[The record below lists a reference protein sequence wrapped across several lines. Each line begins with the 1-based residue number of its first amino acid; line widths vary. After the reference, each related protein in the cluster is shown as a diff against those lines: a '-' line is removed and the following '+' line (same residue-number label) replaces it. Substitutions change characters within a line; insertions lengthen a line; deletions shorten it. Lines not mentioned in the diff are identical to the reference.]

1 MNVSYRRL
9 EDRAPEL
16 GTHFK
21 RHYLT
26 LERHLP
32 QFLDALGRNRVHER
46 LDLWRPT
53 RNPRDGFKLI
63 RRIASD
69 NSEGICYAR
78 TYFAVQHILLILA
91 HVDTLKLSLASG
103 EKATAAYHRFIVT
116 QGNAFIRLSTAFID
130 FLTNQLAP
138 SARKLDWA
146 LLGVGT
152 LRDQDDIDVALVDD
166 GSEPRESF
174 NTEMARVAH
183 EMLRSAS
190 PLHFYLA
197 EKLQQGSF
205 SIPLE
210 DYVTLVDKEWHDHV
224 LMSEVANTTF
234 LLGSRKV
241 YEEFMERVVH
251 RYFRERGTENPYH
264 EVFVRGLTGEIRSML
279 LGHLSDTR
287 IHPKNDA
294 LRIIKMLVHVF
305 WSIHGVKENDPWKVL
320 SVLSKTV
327 TQHKSTFRRLRKD
340 LSFLETLRTLFQL
353 FSIQEEEISV
363 SESADVLERIAE
375 TMGYSA
381 RGVLRAHQLLLVD
394 YYEHVHSA
402 RDVAQALVEEIR
414 RHLQRISPIHKL
426 IRFDEECG
434 SPNLARA
441 FMERLHWY
449 PGNRYWAD
457 ALWALEDS
465 SGDFIRGV
473 ARDYYHLEEDIRDTV
488 VDGFLAW
495 ARDNLVAW
503 ITFTRLLAEAD
514 LPEAKKMREE
524 LNWLFLDSGGTQYF
538 KKRLAEVFHLAP
550 RQFHHYIDG
559 MSRPELIKLRELLA
573 EPVEEVRVD
582 DGEEEETFEAVTY
595 AVDLYLNT
603 SRFFSRN
610 LRAVAAARP
619 EVLERLSDGEFLAD
633 MSQGLRAES
642 TKAHA
647 ISKRKELL
655 VLYFRVEY
663 LRVGLLLLSGTPLKE
678 VHRQYTEYSDVFLS
692 SLYRLA
698 RKETEK
704 EVSNKVET
712 RDRAAIFTTGGRGRE
727 EAFDDDIDMV
737 VFTEGLPD
745 EANEQFRKTLS
756 RMNQQIMRLGIIPQY
771 RMAEHFREY
780 FASLD
785 TVKEHLLSD
794 KPNLYLDMTEFLELR
809 MVEGNAHFAEIIRQT
824 IVEDI
829 LFDKRRDYLL
839 HALVEE
845 LEERRGYFADS
856 TRNRPQNINIKEYP
870 GGQREIELV
879 LIYHK
884 VMWRLHDN
892 VNMELFDILASKDPQ
907 KAPGFSHLKD
917 HFVFLK
923 RLRHLNRILI
933 SADDVLRPE
942 IAHVL
947 APYSTGGDG
956 SRLIEQ
962 TREKMATAAETISSL
977 MSP

>member
-9 EDRAPEL
+9 EHRSQEL

-46 LDLWRPT
+46 LDLWRPAG
-53 RNPRDGFKLI
+53 NPRDGFKLV
-63 RRIASD
+63 RRIAGE
-69 NSEGICYAR
+69 SENAITYAR
-78 TYFAVQHILLILA
+78 TYFSVQHLLIIFA
-91 HVDTLKLSLASG
+91 HVDALKLSLASG
-103 EKATAAYHRFIVT
+103 EKASSAYHRFVVT
-116 QGNAFIRLSTAFID
+116 LGNAFIRLATAYID
-130 FLTNQLAP
+130 YLTGHFSP
-138 SARKLDWA
+138 SSKKLSWA

-166 GSEPRESF
+166 GSQARDCF
-174 NTEMARVAH
+174 NTEMSRVAH

-205 SIPLE
+205 SIPLD
-210 DYVTLVDKEWHDHV
+210 DYVRLVDTEWHDHV

-234 LLGSRKV
+234 LLGDKKV
-241 YEEFMERVVH
+241 YKEFMCRVVH
-251 RYFRERGTENPYH
+251 RYFRERGAENPYH

-305 WSIHGVKENDPWKVL
+305 WSIHGIKDTDPWKVL
-320 SVLSKTV
+320 STLSKNMG
-327 TQHKSTFRRLRKD
+327 QHRSELKRLRRN

-363 SESADVLERIAE
+363 YESADVLERVSE
-375 TMGYSA
+375 TMGYSS

-394 YYEHVHSA
+394 YYDHLHSA
-402 RDVAQALVEEIR
+402 RDVAQSLVEEIR

-426 IRFDEECG
+426 IRMDEDCG
-434 SPNLARA
+434 RVNLAQA
-441 FMERLHWY
+441 FIERLHWF

-457 ALWALEDS
+457 AMWTLEDS
-465 SGDFIRGV
+465 SGGFIKDV
-473 ARDYYHLEEDIRDTV
+473 ARDFYRLKGEVRNTV
-488 VDGFLAW
+488 INGFLSW
-495 ARDNLVAW
+495 ARNNLVAW
-503 ITFTRLLAEAD
+503 IHFTSVLAETD
-514 LPEAKKMREE
+514 LEEAHKMREE
-524 LNWLFLDSGGTQYF
+524 LNSLFLDSGGTRYF
-538 KKRLAEVFHLAP
+538 KKRVGEVFHLAP
-550 RQFHHYIDG
+550 SRFHHYIDV
-559 MSRPELIKLRELLA
+559 MTRSELDKLGGLLA
-573 EPVEEVRVD
+573 AKTEEMCIED
-582 DGEEEETFEAVTY
+582 EDEEETFDAVCY

-610 LRAVAAARP
+610 LRAVSAARP
-619 EVLERLSDGEFLAD
+619 ECLERLAYGDFLAD
-633 MSQGLRAES
+633 MAQGLRAES

-647 ISKRKELL
+647 IARRKELL
-655 VLYFRVEY
+655 ILYFRVEY
-663 LRVGLLLLSGTPLKE
+663 LRVGLLLLSGTPLE
-678 VHRQYTEYSDVFLS
+678 EIHRQYTEYSDVFLS
-692 SLYRLA
+692 SLYKLA

-704 EVSNKVET
+704 DLHSKVET

-745 EANEQFRKTLS
+745 EALEQFRRTLGK
-756 RMNQQIMRLGIIPQY
+756 MNQQIMKLGIIPQY
-771 RMAEHFREY
+771 RMAEHFKEY
-780 FASLD
+780 FAPLD
-785 TVKEHLLSD
+785 VVKEHLLSD

-809 MVEGNAHFAEIIRQT
+809 MVEGNAHFEEIIRKT
-824 IVEDI
+824 IVEEI

-839 HALVEE
+839 NALKDE
-845 LEERRGYFADS
+845 LRDRRNYFVATD
-856 TRNRPQNINIKEYP
+856 RKKPRDINIKEYP
-870 GGQREIELV
+870 GGQREIELA

-884 VMWRLHDN
+884 VLWRLHDN
-892 VNMELFDILASKDPQ
+892 VNMDLFDVLAERDEA
-907 KAPGFSHLKD
+907 KAEKFRWLKK
-917 HFVFLK
+917 HFTFLK

-942 IAHVL
+942 TAAIL
-947 APYSTGGDG
+947 APYSIGGDG
-956 SRLIEQ
+956 SGLIERAEEQ
-962 TREKMATAAETISSL
+962 MNAAAAVISSL
-977 MSP
+977 MDT